1 MTKCVQEEDR
11 QRAKSKDMN
20 TVNTATHG
28 SGPSSSKKFK
38 SHWGKKLGMK
48 GNTKNVKCFFCKKTG
63 HFKKDCVKR
72 KQNQGRM
79 LCFMLI
85 KYNIRRAP
93 HP

>member
-1 MTKCVQEEDR
+1 MPSSYEKFKISYNSHKNIWSISELMTKCVQEEDR

-48 GNTKNVKCFFCKKTG
+48 GNTKMSNAFSARKLGILRKT
-63 HFKKDCVKR
+63 V
-72 KQNQGRM
+72 
-79 LCFMLI
+79 
-85 KYNIRRAP
+85 
-93 HP
+93 